1 MLVRWLFVVCMGLT
15 CSASLLGCNRL
26 PFGNTTAEDDFSDF
40 DEFEELDEGTSESK
54 GDDPELAADASPDR
68 QSSTT
73 DSLETVASSELSL
86 QLPVGSRFPLIKTI
100 DQRLT
105 QQLESGPV
113 VGHTHLELRMSL
125 LVEEQNGAARRL
137 GVRYHRVQYSQD
149 LGGVTVQYDSDAQT
163 TVIPPQA
170 LAYSGL
176 KNNSFSFWLKPDNRV
191 GELIGFEEFLRRCVA
206 HVPPEERQS
215 VLAQLASLSSEDGI
229 ANFIDDSIGLLPNP
243 TDPQTAGQPLQ
254 IGSSWSL
261 SAQNAAASGSGQ
273 GTRCLLKGLTPQSA
287 EIALLGQI
295 EPSSY
300 VDDIRKLTLTVRGGQ
315 CTGTCVVDR
324 QTGMPTQSRI
334 DRVVEMV
341 ARLPD
346 GTEIPQRKEVVTQV
360 VAYLEQQMPAL
371 PGVTQTGH
379 QTSSGY
385 R

>member
-1 MLVRWLFVVCMGLT
+1 MLARWLLCVCCGLPCVT
-15 CSASLLGCNRL
+15 GLVGCNRL
-26 PFGNTTAEDDFSDF
+26 PFGNAAAEDDFADF
-40 DEFEELDEGTSESK
+40 DEFSELDEEDAEDSDTQTAAAPRSK
-54 GDDPELAADASPDR
+54 RTATPAEPAPS
-68 QSSTT
+68 
-73 DSLETVASSELSL
+73 ETVTSSELAL

-105 QQLESGPV
+105 QQLQSGPV

-125 LVEEQNGAARRL
+125 LVEEQKGQARRL

-149 LGGVTVQYDSDAQT
+149 LGGVAIQYDSDAPLSIVPQ
-163 TVIPPQA
+163 QA
-170 LAYSGL
+170 LAYAGL

-206 HVPPEERQS
+206 HVPPQERQA

-243 TDPQTAGQPLQ
+243 QDPQWAGQSLQ
-254 IGSSWSL
+254 IGSSWTPSE
-261 SAQNAAASGSGQ
+261 QNASASGSGPR
-273 GTRCLLKGLTPQSA
+273 TRCLLKGLTPQTA

-300 VDDIRKLTLTVRGGQ
+300 VDDIRQLTLTVRGGQ

-360 VAYLEQQMPAL
+360 VAYLEQQASAL
-371 PGVTQTGH
+371 PGVMQTGH
-379 QTSSGY
+379 QSPAGLH
-385 R
+385 

>member
-1 MLVRWLFVVCMGLT
+1 MLVRWLLCVCCGLS
-15 CSASLLGCNRL
+15 CAAGLVGCNRL
-26 PFGNTTAEDDFSDF
+26 PFGNAAAEDDFADF
-40 DEFEELDEGTSESK
+40 DELDEDEDNEEDDTQVTQDSFRSRRTTTPDEAAPPESVAST
-54 GDDPELAADASPDR
+54 ELA
-68 QSSTT
+68 
-73 DSLETVASSELSL
+73 L

-105 QQLESGPV
+105 QQLDSGPA

-125 LVEEQNGAARRL
+125 LVEEQQGQARRL

-149 LGGVTVQYDSDAQT
+149 LGGVAIQYDSDNPLSIVPQ
-163 TVIPPQA
+163 QA
-170 LAYSGL
+170 LAYAGL

-206 HVPPEERQS
+206 HVPPQERQG

-243 TDPQTAGQPLQ
+243 TDPQWAGQRLQ

-261 SAQNAAASGSGQ
+261 SEQNSPAAGSGP
-273 GTRCLLKGLTPQSA
+273 GTRCLLKGLTPQTA

-300 VDDIRKLTLTVRGGQ
+300 VDDVRQLTLTVRGGQ

-346 GTEIPQRKEVVTQV
+346 GTEIPQRKEVITQV
-360 VAYLEQQMPAL
+360 VAYLEQQTPTL
-371 PGVTQTGH
+371 PGVTQTGY
-379 QTSSGY
+379 QSPAGL